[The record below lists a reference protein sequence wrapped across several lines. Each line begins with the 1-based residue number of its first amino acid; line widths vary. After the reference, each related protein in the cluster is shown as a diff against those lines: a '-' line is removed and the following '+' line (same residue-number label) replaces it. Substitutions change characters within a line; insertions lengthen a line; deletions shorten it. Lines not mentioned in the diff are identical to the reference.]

1 MDILLSALQHYAF
14 CPRQCALIHLEQVW
28 EENAHTAEG
37 RLMHEQA
44 HSGRSRLRDGVR
56 IATDL
61 ELRSTRLGLHGKAD
75 VVEFH
80 RVGAAWLPYPVEYK
94 KGSPYKGTDADAVQL
109 CAQAFCLEEMLG
121 MPIEEGAL
129 FYGATRRRHE
139 VRFDAALRQ
148 RTEEVATAV
157 RAMLASGKT
166 PRPRVLPWC
175 MSCSLREWCLPE
187 VTGQTASDYLQQLC
201 ETHL

>member
-129 FYGATRRRHE
+129 FYGATRRTYASMPPCANERRRLPLPFGPCLLPAKLPAPGYFRGACP
-139 VRFDAALRQ
+139 VR
-148 RTEEVATAV
+148 
-157 RAMLASGKT
+157 SGNGACRK
-166 PRPRVLPWC
+166 
-175 MSCSLREWCLPE
+175 
-187 VTGQTASDYLQQLC
+187 
-201 ETHL
+201 